1 MKKIQDMTVRERSRL
16 VCSIGAAWVLG
27 MFIFAL
33 AVQDWILILLAAIAA
48 VSLGVLF
55 FTNEC
60 NTRDDPPH
68 ADY

>member
-1 MKKIQDMTVRERSRL
+1 MKRIEDMTVRERSRML
-16 VCSIGAAWVLG
+16 CRLGAAAVLG

-33 AVQDWILILLAAIAA
+33 AVQDWLLILLAIIAA
-48 VSLGVLF
+48 VLLGAAF
-55 FTNEC
+55 FTSER

>member
-1 MKKIQDMTVRERSRL
+1 MKKIQDMTVRERSRM
-16 VCSIGAAWVLG
+16 VCSLGAALVLA

-33 AVQDWILILLAAIAA
+33 AVQDWLLILLAAIAA
-48 VSLGVLF
+48 VSLGLLF
-55 FTNEC
+55 FTNER

>member
-1 MKKIQDMTVRERSRL
+1 MKRIQDMTVRERSRM
-16 VCSIGAAWVLG
+16 VCSVGAALVLA

-33 AVQDWILILLAAIAA
+33 AVQDWFLILLAAIAA
-48 VSLGVLF
+48 AGLGLLF
-55 FTNEC
+55 FTNER